1 MAYKR
6 SRSIIWNMEG
16 STEDDKF
23 EVYQETTTSISL
35 TSVLVTVG
43 VISSL
48 LFLPVFILAIAE
60 AEVEDKRISDNDDDD
75 DDDDRDDQKIK
86 EDIESTRLLGEPDEK
101 NTATDFI
108 YHPQQHHR
116 HQRRQSLLRSSI
128 DTTTKR
134 RSNVGLHRLVSA
146 ETNQICSIQDERT
159 PKGNT
164 TIDENMSDKSGEEEE
179 EGCNAIRFSD
189 PGTTAFEKLW
199 IITCHNC
206 DDQSRG
212 MLKLAIPYLMQALI
226 ISASEMIQVAVVG
239 HRLGSSYLSTYIIID
254 LFITLT
260 TNAVLSIIMS
270 GNTMIA
276 QIAKSD
282 HDQSPYKVGM
292 YLQLSLIFY
301 ILGCVPL
308 VALWSFF
315 TKDLLLFLGND
326 ISTAEIGQQFAIP
339 YTCGVLIEGTLCA

>member
-1 MAYKR
+1 
-6 SRSIIWNMEG
+6 MEG

-60 AEVEDKRISDNDDDD
+60 AEVEYKRISDND

-86 EDIESTRLLGEPDEK
+86 EDIESARLLGEPDEK
-101 NTATDFI
+101 NTATDLI
-108 YHPQQHHR
+108 YHPQQQHR

-159 PKGNT
+159 PKGNI

-179 EGCNAIRFSD
+179 EGCNAIKFSD

>member
-1 MAYKR
+1 
-6 SRSIIWNMEG
+6 MEG

-226 ISASEMIQVAVVG
+226 ISASEMIHVAVVG